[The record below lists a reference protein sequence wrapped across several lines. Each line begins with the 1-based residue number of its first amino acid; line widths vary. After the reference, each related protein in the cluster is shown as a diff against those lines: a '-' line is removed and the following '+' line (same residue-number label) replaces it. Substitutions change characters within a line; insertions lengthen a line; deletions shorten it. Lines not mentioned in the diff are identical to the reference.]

1 MNDTSSHKSYR
12 PVTVVSFRGGYY
24 IADIL
29 NIDGLFFQRFL
40 NVIIHAVIVQMVG
53 VLYLSVFPA
62 QKYGDHF
69 SILASILFMLHPT
82 HVESV
87 INIANR
93 AHLLSLLF
101 ALISM
106 DISLNPVVAG
116 LFNALGLLS
125 CETSLFLY
133 PAICLT
139 CLRMDMVS
147 CNKHEKQSWKCIM
160 HHVFYRLARY
170 MTFTSIAFGLVF
182 MRHKMDWINIPEG
195 LIRSAEN
202 PFYTFHGM
210 DRFLNYS
217 YILSIHIV
225 KSLGMGLVDIVGFSH
240 EYGFNCIEKIEDKN
254 DSRLW
259 IPISICIVSMTKLM
273 ISCREMKHLLLVL
286 TFASW
291 MATLFP
297 VSGIIRV
304 GTFIADRIVIASTVA
319 SSLLYAYCIAQIFT
333 FLSKKESKRKAV
345 GLILICL
352 TKLSSFLWVKI
363 QVRSSEW
370 MHPVSLLESSLRN
383 CPNSA
388 KSHLEMAK
396 VRQFG
401 LYSAKVD
408 YNEAFMHAKL
418 AQKIDPHFCDVDF
431 QLAQL
436 HLKRN
441 EIDDFEK
448 KVTKAV
454 VCKFT
459 STGALELFQR
469 YWQQVL
475 SSPADK
481 DARTRYQQQL
491 VIIEDAIR
499 AEERSKAHVDNTIR
513 DSSPV
518 SSNDEL

>member
-12 PVTVVSFRGGYY
+12 PVTVLSFRGGYY

-29 NIDGLFFQRFL
+29 NMDGLFVQRLL

-53 VLYLSVFPA
+53 VLYLSIFPT
-62 QKYGDHF
+62 QKYGDYF
-69 SILASILFMLHPT
+69 AILASILFMLHPT

-87 INIANR
+87 VNIANR

-106 DISLNPVVAG
+106 DISLNPIVAG
-116 LFNALGLLS
+116 LFNAMGLLS

-133 PAICLT
+133 PAVCLT

-147 CNKHEKQSWKCIM
+147 CNKHEKHFWKCIL
-160 HHVFYRLARY
+160 HHVFYRFSRY
-170 MTFTSIAFGLVF
+170 MTFTSLAFGLVY

-210 DRFLNYS
+210 ERFLNYS
-217 YILSIHIV
+217 YVLSIHIV
-225 KSLGMGLVDIVGFSH
+225 KSMGMGLVDIVGFSH

-259 IPISICIVSMTKLM
+259 IPISIFILSVTALM
-273 ISCREMKHLLLVL
+273 IYCRKMKHLLLGL

-319 SSLLYAYCIAQIFT
+319 SSLLYAYCFAQIFS
-333 FLSKKESKRKAV
+333 FVSKKKSKRKTI
-345 GLILICL
+345 GLIMICSM
-352 TKLSSFLWVKI
+352 KISSYLWVKI
-363 QVRSSEW
+363 QGRSSDW

-401 LYSAKVD
+401 LYAAKVD

-418 AQKIDPHFCDVDF
+418 AQKIDPNFCDVDF

-441 EIDDFEK
+441 EIDDFEG

-454 VCKFT
+454 LCKFT

-475 SSPADK
+475 SSPTDK

-499 AEERSKAHVDNTIR
+499 AEERSKAHIDKTIR
-513 DSSPV
+513 DSSPY
-518 SSNDEL
+518 SSNGEL

>member
-1 MNDTSSHKSYR
+1 MAN
-12 PVTVVSFRGGYY
+12 
-24 IADIL
+24 IL

-40 NVIIHAVIVQMVG
+40 NVIIHAAIVQMVG
-53 VLYLSVFPA
+53 VLYLSVFPT
-62 QKYGDHF
+62 QKYGDYF

-87 INIANR
+87 VNIANR

-106 DISLNPVVAG
+106 DSSLNPIVAG
-116 LFNALGLLS
+116 LFNAMGLLS

-133 PAICLT
+133 PAICMT

-147 CNKHEKQSWKCIM
+147 CNKHEKQSWKCII
-160 HHVFYRLARY
+160 HHVFFTRF
-170 MTFTSIAFGLVF
+170 MIFTSLDFGLVY

-210 DRFLNYS
+210 ERFLNYS
-217 YILSIHIV
+217 YVLSIHII

-259 IPISICIVSMTKLM
+259 IPISIFIVSVATLM
-273 ISCREMKHLLLVL
+273 IYCREMKHLLLTL

-319 SSLLYAYCIAQIFT
+319 SSLLYTYCIAQIFS
-333 FLSKKESKRKAV
+333 FVSKKKSERKTIC
-345 GLILICL
+345 LILICL
-352 TKLSSFLWVKI
+352 MKLSSYLWVKI
-363 QVRSSEW
+363 QARSSEW
-370 MHPVSLLESSLRN
+370 MHPVSLLESSLQS

-401 LYSAKVD
+401 LYAAKVD
-408 YNEAFMHAKL
+408 YNEAYMHAKL
-418 AQKIDPHFCDVDF
+418 AQKIDPNFCDVDF

-441 EIDDFEK
+441 EIEDFEK

-459 STGALELFQR
+459 STGALKLFQR

-475 SSPADK
+475 SSPTDK
-481 DARTRYQQQL
+481 DAKVRYQQQL
-491 VIIEDAIR
+491 AIIEDAIR
-499 AEERSKAHVDNTIR
+499 AEERSNTQVDSTIR
-513 DSSPV
+513 ESSPDF
-518 SSNDEL
+518 SNDEL